1 MPEVP
6 QPMSP
11 GRRSVAP
18 PARRTR
24 ALPSGTVTLL
34 FTDIEG
40 STRHLRDVGS
50 DRYAAALAEHREIV
64 RRLCAQAGGVEVDTQ
79 GDAFFVAFPDATPA
93 VAAAGAIAETLGEG
107 PMRVRIGLHTGRPL
121 LGEDGYVGMDV
132 HLGARIAA
140 AGNGG
145 QVLMSQATRE
155 AVGEPPPLT
164 ELGEHRLKDIPH
176 PVTIYQLG
184 TEPFPRL
191 KTISNTNLP
200 RPTDTF
206 VGRET
211 EVADIVARVHER
223 NRLLTLA
230 GPGGAGKTRLALEA
244 GAALVPDFKAGVFWV
259 DLTPVR
265 DPDAVAAAV
274 AATLTP
280 DAEGSLEEHIGER
293 EMLLVLDNLEH
304 VIAVAPWVGT
314 LVRACPNLF
323 VLATSRERMRVRGE
337 SFIDVPPMAST
348 ESRRLFTDR
357 SGLVPSAEIEEL
369 CARLEHLPLAI
380 ELAAARTSSLTPRQI
395 LERLGDRL
403 DILKG
408 GRDADP
414 RQRTLRGAIDWSYS
428 LLDAEERQLFRRL
441 AAFVGGA
448 TLEAIEAVCE
458 SDLDTIASL
467 VDKSLVQF
475 DGRRYA
481 MLETVREYAAEQL
494 AASDDGVVVRARH
507 AAWVLDLVATRAP
520 ELRTG
525 VEEELGP
532 ALTAELGNVRAAF
545 AWFIDADDPSGAAAL
560 IEAAWWFIGQYL
572 SQGRLGLAMCR
583 QVLAM
588 PGLSDAD
595 RAAVRHR
602 EGNFAVG
609 DADHSREAWA
619 DAAAI
624 ANRIGDSQREGH
636 LLRNLAVIE
645 SDPLAA
651 ARLVER
657 AIELLPD
664 DDRELRWSQWI
675 LVGCKA
681 WMGDIS
687 GADELALE
695 VYEWAKGVEDYDL
708 IAQAELLLAETALI
722 RGDASEALERATR
735 SRDLGVRRGH
745 AIGTV
750 LGGNVRCRA
759 AARLDQFEH
768 AQTALAET
776 MELIG
781 QGDLEAEPEVAHD
794 VLLAAT
800 ELLAAIGDVGPA
812 SELDAVR
819 AVLSLHLQPIPAIEE
834 LHDAWLAAN
843 GVTPPRET
851 EALDVPAALAIVR
864 EWLTNSTPERISF
877 PRHSN

>member
-1 MPEVP
+1 MPEVL

-11 GRRSVAP
+11 GSRSLASS
-18 PARRTR
+18 ARSARS
-24 ALPSGTVTLL
+24 LPSGTVTLL

-40 STRHLRDVGS
+40 STRHLHDVGA
-50 DRYAAALAEHREIV
+50 DRYAAALAEHRKIV
-64 RRLCAQAGGVEVDTQ
+64 RRRCAQAGGVEVDTQ
-79 GDAFFVAFPDATPA
+79 GDALFVAFPDATRA
-93 VAAAGAIAETLGEG
+93 VAAAGAIAEKLGEG

-121 LGEDGYVGMDV
+121 LGEEGYVGEDV

-140 AGNGG
+140 AGHGG

-155 AVGEPPPLT
+155 AAGEPSPLT

-176 PVTIYQLG
+176 PVVIYQLG
-184 TEPFPRL
+184 VESFPPL

-200 RPTDTF
+200 RPADTF
-206 VGRET
+206 VGREA
-211 EVADIVARVHER
+211 EVAHVVARVHER
-223 NRLLTLA
+223 DRLLTLA
-230 GPGGAGKTRLALEA
+230 GPGGTGKTRLALEA
-244 GAALVPDFKAGVFWV
+244 GATLVSDFKAGVFWV

-304 VIAVAPWVGT
+304 VIAAASWVGS
-314 LVRACPNLF
+314 LVRACPNLS
-323 VLATSRERMRVRGE
+323 VLVTSRERMRVRGE
-337 SFIDVPPMAST
+337 SFIDVPPM
-348 ESRRLFTDR
+348 ESAESSRLFTDR
-357 SGLVPSAEIEEL
+357 SGLVLSAEIEEL
-369 CARLEHLPLAI
+369 CARLDHLPLAI

-395 LERLGDRL
+395 LERLGERL

-414 RQRTLRGAIDWSYS
+414 RQRTLRGAIDWSHS
-428 LLDAEERQLFRRL
+428 LLDFDERQLFRRL

-458 SDLDTIASL
+458 SDLDATASL
-467 VDKSLVQF
+467 VDKSLVRF
-475 DGRRYA
+475 DGRRYT
-481 MLETVREYAAEQL
+481 MLEMVREYAAEQL
-494 AASDDGVVVRARH
+494 AASDDNRVFPARH

-525 VEEELGP
+525 VDEELGP
-532 ALTAELGNVRAAF
+532 ALTAELGNIQAAF
-545 AWFIDADDPSGAAAL
+545 AWFVAADDPSGAAAL

-572 SQGRLGLAMCR
+572 SQGGLGLAMCR
-583 QVLAM
+583 KVLAM

-602 EGNFAVG
+602 EGNFAAG
-609 DADHSREAWA
+609 DTDHSRDAWV

-645 SDPLAA
+645 SDPVAA

-681 WMGDIS
+681 WMGDIA
-687 GADELALE
+687 GADALALE

-708 IAQAELLLAETALI
+708 ISQAELVLAEAAL
-722 RGDASEALERATR
+722 RGGNPSEALERATR

-745 AIGTV
+745 AVGTV
-750 LGGNVRCRA
+750 LGENVRCRA
-759 AARLDQFEH
+759 AVRLYQFTLAR
-768 AQTALAET
+768 TALAET
-776 MELIG
+776 MDLIR
-781 QGDLEAEPEVAHD
+781 QGDLEAEPEIAHD

-800 ELLAAIGDVGPA
+800 ELLAATGDIGRA

-819 AVLSLHLQPIPAIEE
+819 AVLSRQLQPIPAIEK

-843 GVTPPRET
+843 GVTPPRAT
-851 EALDVPAALAIVR
+851 EALGVPAALAMVR
-864 EWLTNSTPERISF
+864 QSLKD
-877 PRHSN
+877 